1 MAPGTELSLRL
12 GALQVSTCRL
22 LDSHS
27 LLDDEVA
34 VHKFDLLF
42 VTCSMM
48 LAPSTYRRTSTFRL
62 ASEPY
67 LADMRVAF
75 PGWYTD
81 MSHGLMNLGVRDD
94 EWIHDE

>member
-1 MAPGTELSLRL
+1 
-12 GALQVSTCRL
+12 
-22 LDSHS
+22 
-27 LLDDEVA
+27 
-34 VHKFDLLF
+34 
-42 VTCSMM
+42 MM

-94 EWIHDE
+94 EWIPFATWKPVPMNVPEIPEDTREQAILGLSVSSVS

>member
-1 MAPGTELSLRL
+1 MDITLRHFT
-12 GALQVSTCRL
+12 GCGYMTV
-22 LDSHS
+22 
-27 LLDDEVA
+27 
-34 VHKFDLLF
+34 LLF

>member
-1 MAPGTELSLRL
+1 MPKAEAWVDIPTGPWPSI
-12 GALQVSTCRL
+12 
-22 LDSHS
+22 
-27 LLDDEVA
+27 A

-94 EWIHDE
+94 EWIPFATWKPGSQCQ